1 MMRPLL
7 ERTHDISQNGYHIKD
22 LRTFGESLTGAAARA
37 FPKGKSRYNEVHVL
51 LPSWEDDMFGV
62 LEKIHELRSVFEQ
75 VSSYSSTR
83 YRGSLLKRC
92 KDLPLPYRGVENSEH
107 TVSYFADEATE

>member
-1 MMRPLL
+1 MRPPL

-22 LRTFGESLTGAAARA
+22 LRTFGESLTNAAAGA

-51 LPSWEDDMFGV
+51 LLSWEDDMLGV
-62 LEKIHELRSVFEQ
+62 MEEVNELRSVFEE
-75 VSSYSSTR
+75 VSSYGSTR

-92 KDLPLPYRGVENSEH
+92 KDLPLPYRGVENSEQ
-107 TVSYFADEATE
+107 TVS